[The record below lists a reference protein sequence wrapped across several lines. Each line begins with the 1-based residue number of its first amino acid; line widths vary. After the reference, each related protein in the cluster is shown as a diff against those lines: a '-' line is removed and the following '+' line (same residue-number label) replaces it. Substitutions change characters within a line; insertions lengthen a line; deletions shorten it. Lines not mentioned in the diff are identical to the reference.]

1 MLRRD
6 GLLTVEPELVVRG
19 RMRPEPRREH
29 ACRVED
35 LVLTA
40 VGERRGA
47 RGDVAHH
54 VAARTERRHQVL
66 VERGD
71 ERTQTLLGDEVELHA
86 LAGPVDELIRERASQ
101 VAARCLH
108 DFDGAGSLH
117 DSNPLR
123 RRTARSSSPK
133 PNASTTMPI
142 TNTMSIH
149 EMSPAVS
156 TCSNSW
162 LSRSPMFG

>member
-47 RGDVAHH
+47 GGDVAHH
-54 VAARTERRHQVL
+54 VAARTQCRHQVL
-66 VERGD
+66 VQRGD
-71 ERTQTLLGDEVELHA
+71 EGTQTLLGDEVELHA
-86 LAGPVDELIRERASQ
+86 LAGRDAQRRVREFAGHVIEGEPLLRGQ
-101 VAARCLH
+101 HAARDACAH
-108 DFDGAGSLH
+108 H
-117 DSNPLR
+117 
-123 RRTARSSSPK
+123 ARVF
-133 PNASTTMPI
+133 
-142 TNTMSIH
+142 
-149 EMSPAVS
+149 E
-156 TCSNSW
+156 
-162 LSRSPMFG
+162 R